1 MKAMATLIEKLV
13 GWLKSE
19 PEYRLQESHA
29 SKDLIYVIYYR
40 LVQCTRGLRIRLTLG
55 RCSGLLFCGRHVVIE
70 HGYKISA
77 GKGLILEDGIHVN
90 ALSGNGVVFGR
101 NVTIKAGAIIVCSGV
116 IKNKGVGL
124 RVGDYSAIQLHRCP
138 RWYRNRQQR
147 YYWSGGNDIL
157 RGSHLCRSETAD
169 KIAGRDQGGKS
180 SLKMIA
186 G

>member
-124 RVGDYSAIQLHRCP
+124 RVGDYSAIGT
-138 RWYRNRQQR
+138 YS
-147 YYWSGGNDIL
+147 Y
-157 RGSHLCRSETAD
+157 
-169 KIAGRDQGGKS
+169 IAAQGGIEIGS
-180 SLKMIA
+180 NVIIGPGVMIFSEDHIYA
-186 G
+186 DQKLPIRLQGETRGESHH